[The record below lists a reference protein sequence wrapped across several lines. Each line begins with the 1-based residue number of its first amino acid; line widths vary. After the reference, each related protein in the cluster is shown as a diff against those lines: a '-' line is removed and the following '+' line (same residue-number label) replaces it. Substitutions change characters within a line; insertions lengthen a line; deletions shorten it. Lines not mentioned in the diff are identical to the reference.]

1 MIFYDRACQFLE
13 EDLQQ
18 YKSYGFVD
26 FIGAE
31 SVPDAIATKQQ
42 LINDQFIRVSKFM
55 PQKLMFDL
63 HAISDKLTYA
73 MLKKMEQGTSEG
85 KKSVHTANNILQK
98 LGLYFLNKLFQ
109 IMTYFYLK
117 NLINKQGSFA
127 YKNTWF
133 FIEIFLWLIR
143 LTEFAVERPN
153 FMIFQILPLLHFKIF
168 QFFLWTCSYLSKSY
182 LILHPRA

>member
-1 MIFYDRACQFLE
+1 ME

-31 SVPDAIATKQQ
+31 SVPDAVATKQQ

-85 KKSVHTANNILQK
+85 KKSRVSIQPISQSDILQK

-109 IMTYFYLK
+109 KMTFLFEKPHY
-117 NLINKQGSFA
+117 KQ
-127 YKNTWF
+127 
-133 FIEIFLWLIR
+133 
-143 LTEFAVERPN
+143 
-153 FMIFQILPLLHFKIF
+153 Q
-168 QFFLWTCSYLSKSY
+168 
-182 LILHPRA
+182 